1 MKKKFIITTFILLTI
16 CALAASFCGCN
27 KDKDAF
33 DLDYYDYKDFTALKN
48 FTVVNSQEPNTVA
61 KYVNDG
67 SRILF
72 ETTTTDGE
80 GGENNVIYQFSVDEN
95 KAYISGSWQD
105 IDLKDVD
112 DYLSSI
118 ADRTGLAYVGIKE
131 NYVEEVAEHKYSI
144 DPDHFFKEAFRIKYE
159 TFFGKEY
166 EESEFTNEYESQKEE
181 LFGNVDN
188 YMITLD
194 CSTKKQMTMS
204 IENAKEKKLLTYR
217 YSNIDKTNITLP
229 KDE

>member
-1 MKKKFIITTFILLTI
+1 MKKKIIITTCILLVSILTVAL
-16 CALAASFCGCN
+16 CACN
-27 KDKDAF
+27 KDGEGF
-33 DLDYYDYKDFTALKN
+33 DLEYYDLKDFTTLKN
-48 FTVVNSQEPNTVA
+48 FTVINSQEPNTVA

-72 ETTTTDGE
+72 ETTTTGEDGV
-80 GGENNVIYQFSVDEN
+80 ENNVIYQFSTDEN
-95 KAYISGSWQD
+95 KAYISGAWQN
-105 IDLKDVD
+105 IDVKDAD

-118 ADRTGLAYVGIKE
+118 ADRTGLAYVGIKD
-131 NYVEEVAEHKYSI
+131 NYVKEIASHKYSI
-144 DPDHFFKEAFRIKYE
+144 DADHFFKEAFRVKYE

-166 EESEFTNEYESQKEE
+166 EESEFTTEYEDQKED

-194 CSTKKQMTMS
+194 CATKKQMTLS

-217 YSNIDKTNITLP
+217 YSDIEDTNITLP
-229 KDE
+229 KE

>member
-1 MKKKFIITTFILLTI
+1 MKRKLIITTSIILI
-16 CALAASFCGCN
+16 CILAVAFCACN
-27 KDKDAF
+27 KDGDGF
-33 DLDYYDYKDFTALKN
+33 NFEYYDLKDFTTLKN

-72 ETTTTDGE
+72 ETTTTDDSGE
-80 GGENNVIYQFSVDEN
+80 PNNVIYQFSTDEN
-95 KAYISGSWQD
+95 KAYISGAWQD
-105 IDLKDVD
+105 IDVKDAD

-118 ADRTGLAYVGIKE
+118 ADRTGLAYAGVKE
-131 NYVEEVAEHKYSI
+131 PYVKEIATHKYSF
-144 DPDHFFKEAFRIKYE
+144 DPDNFFKEAFRIKYE

-166 EESEFTNEYESQKEE
+166 EESEFTAEYESQKED

-194 CSTKKQMTMS
+194 CTTKKQMTLS

-217 YSNIDKTNITLP
+217 YNDIEDTNITLP
-229 KDE
+229 KD